1 MRLWSA
7 CSHARSQSPLIY
19 PIRNWHG
26 TLHSAESN
34 ERFATRSEAPKTHM
48 FSNPNCQSQYNGWS
62 EAGLTLN
69 VTWKRVILLQSSVSL
84 FEGFDLAIRSHRH
97 DQHMLLGDSHRDGDL
112 RILPGNFVSA
122 AWLWLVH
129 KWLSEPALKIGF
141 GCYARPNF
149 APGPAEPSTRSLRL
163 LLAVADRK
171 SSAICLECHPRVCFT
186 A

>member
-1 MRLWSA
+1 
-7 CSHARSQSPLIY
+7 
-19 PIRNWHG
+19 
-26 TLHSAESN
+26 
-34 ERFATRSEAPKTHM
+34 M

-69 VTWKRVILLQSSVSL
+69 VTGKRVILLQSSVSL

-122 AWLWLVH
+122 AWVWLVH

-163 LLAVADRK
+163 LVAVADRK
-171 SSAICLECHPRVCFT
+171 SLAICLECHPRFVSRHELSSRGLIVLNPAATSLAAISLKGHRNFIF
-186 A
+186 